1 MTDKAKSIVVI
12 SMIAVFVVGVFCG
25 VFLDKS
31 ILEPRRH
38 QRARERR
45 PEPFPTLETMAGE
58 LALTSDQQARIE
70 EVFQANHE
78 RLKIMHHE
86 LRRRFSDLRTQLLDE
101 IKSVLTPEQIGKFDA
116 MIAVYHARNEERR
129 KKEEERRKK
138 EAPQQKS
145 KDTPVRG
152 DKK

>member
-12 SMIAVFVVGVFCG
+12 SMVLVFVVGVFCG

-38 QRARERR
+38 QREREKR
-45 PEPFPTLETMAGE
+45 PAPFPTLETMAEE
-58 LALTSDQQARIE
+58 LDLTSDQQARIE

-78 RLKIMHHE
+78 RLKVMHHE
-86 LRRRFSDLRTQLLDE
+86 LRKRFSDLRAQLLDE
-101 IKSVLTPEQIGKFDA
+101 IKGVLTPDQIEKFDA

-129 KKEEERRKK
+129 KKEEEKRKK
-138 EAPQQKS
+138 EAPQQKR
-145 KDTPVRG
+145 KDSPERG